1 MKSNWL
7 KRIYRSKLLCLNLP
21 LWSLFLILSANLE
34 VKAEQKSINVN
45 DIDNQLARDNASNT
59 ANIAIA
65 PALKNQFT
73 SAVTGNQI
81 QKTRQTVSTSAKD
94 LLAQQN
100 PVTRVTGVEVKQT
113 DRGLEVILK
122 TAAGGERLVPLILPE
137 GNKLAIDLLDV
148 TLALPTGNEFR
159 ETNPAP
165 GIKSVTLTKIDESSI
180 RLTIVGQ
187 TQAPRAEVISSPQ
200 NLVLSI
206 NPQGNTAQK
215 TPDQEIEIIATG
227 EGENNDYFVPDANS
241 ATRSNA
247 PLLDTPQ
254 SVQVVPQEVL
264 QDQQITRLDE
274 AVRNVSGVTFG
285 GTDLGRNLQF
295 NIRGFDEA
303 PILRNGFRQFGAD
316 VVTETANLERVE
328 VLKGPASVLY
338 GEIEPGGLINLV
350 TKKPTPEPFYQFETQ
365 FGSRNFISPSLD
377 ISGLLTE
384 DGDVLYRLNTLY
396 RSSDD
401 LQDVDQNIERFYISP
416 VVTWKIGDRTDLNF
430 ELEYFNE
437 DRPPSFGIPAI
448 GNEIADVPSDRITN
462 EPDDVGEEE
471 YISAGYDLEHR
482 FNDKWKLRNAF
493 RFTQQNAL
501 LETAFPFAIDEETG
515 TVTRFWAAQ
524 PQEGESYSLQTSTEG
539 KFATGKIDHE
549 ILFGLDLNLTEDN
562 FNDLIRLD
570 EETPLELDL
579 FNPVYGT
586 SPRPDFDT
594 LPLISD
600 RETETRRLGIFAQDR
615 VSFTEN
621 FFLLGGLRYD
631 TVKQIITDNLEQTE
645 VSNTND
651 ALIPRVGVVYKPLKP
666 VSLYASYSQS
676 FAPSEETTADG
687 EALEPEKGAGWE
699 LGVKSELLKGK
710 LFTTLAYF
718 NITKQN
724 VATEDLNDP
733 FSFVTTGEQQS
744 QGIELDVTGEILPGW
759 KAIASYAYIDA
770 EVTEDNVIEIGNRL
784 NNAPEN
790 SASFWTTYEI
800 PRGDLQGLGLGLG
813 FNFVGERQGDLANSF
828 KLDSYFLTNAAVFYE
843 RNNWRAALNFKNLF
857 DVDYIAGTAT
867 TRERG
872 SDRGEPFTVLGSL
885 AIEF

>member
-1 MKSNWL
+1 MKRRSRYRLSWL
-7 KRIYRSKLLCLNLP
+7 NISLL
-21 LWSLFLILSANLE
+21 SVFLILLSSLE
-34 VKAEQKSINVN
+34 AEAKEKSLPARQLS
-45 DIDNQLARDNASNT
+45 NQL
-59 ANIAIA
+59 
-65 PALKNQFT
+65 KNNFKDKNYQQKPEEWRIKGVKEAGKIPENLVFELITQRVT
-73 SAVTGNQI
+73 S
-81 QKTRQTVSTSAKD
+81 
-94 LLAQQN
+94 
-100 PVTRVTGVEVKQT
+100 VTGVELKQT
-113 DRGLEVILK
+113 NSGLQVTLIT
-122 TAAGGERLVPLILPE
+122 TAGSQKLVPLILPE
-137 GNKLAIDLLDV
+137 GNKLAIDILDA
-148 TLALPTGNEFR
+148 TLALSSGNEFIQA
-159 ETNPAP
+159 NPAP
-165 GIKSVTLTKIDESSI
+165 GIKEVRLTKIDDSSI
-180 RLTIVGQ
+180 RLTIAGK
-187 TQAPRAEVISSPQ
+187 TQAPSAEVLPSPQ
-200 NLVLSI
+200 NLVLRI
-206 NPQGNTAQK
+206 NPQRTSVSE
-215 TPDQEIEIIATG
+215 TPDEEIEVIATG
-227 EGENNDYFVPDANS
+227 EGENNDYFVPDVNS
-241 ATRSNA
+241 ATRSNT
-247 PLLDTPQ
+247 PILDTPQ
-254 SVQVVPQEVL
+254 SVQVVPREVL

-316 VVTETANLERVE
+316 VVSETANLERVE

-350 TKKPTPEPFYQFETQ
+350 TKKPTPEPFYQFEAQ

-377 ISGLLTE
+377 ISGPLTK

-437 DRPPSFGIPAI
+437 DRPPSFGLPAI
-448 GNEIADVPSDRITN
+448 GDEIADVPLDRITN

-471 YISAGYDLEHR
+471 YISAGYDLKHR
-482 FNDKWKLRNAF
+482 FNDRWKLRNAF

-501 LETAFPFAIDEETG
+501 LETAYPSEIDEETG
-515 TVTRFWAAQ
+515 IVTRSWADQ
-524 PQEGESYSLQTSTEG
+524 PQEGESYSLQTSTQG
-539 KFATGKIDHE
+539 KFATGKVEHE
-549 ILFGLDLNLTEDN
+549 VLFGLDLNLTEDN
-562 FNDLIRLD
+562 FNDFIRLD

-586 SPRPDFDT
+586 APRPDFDT

-615 VSFTEN
+615 VSFTDN
-621 FFLLGGLRYD
+621 FFLLGVLRYD
-631 TVKQIITDNLEQTE
+631 TVKQIVTDNLEQTE
-645 VSNTND
+645 VSSTND

-687 EALEPEKGAGWE
+687 GALEPEKGAGWE

-724 VATEDLNDP
+724 VATEDPNDA

-770 EVTEDNVIEIGNRL
+770 EVTEDNVIEVGNRL

-813 FNFVGERQGDLANSF
+813 FNFVGERQGDLDNSF
-828 KLDSYFLTNAAVFYE
+828 KLDSYFLTNAALFYE
-843 RNNWRAALNFKNLF
+843 RNNWRVGLNFKNLF
-857 DVDYIAGTAT
+857 DVDYIAGAAPV
-867 TRERG
+867 RERG
-872 SDRGEPFTVLGSL
+872 NDRGEPFTVLGSL

>member
-1 MKSNWL
+1 M
-7 KRIYRSKLLCLNLP
+7 
-21 LWSLFLILSANLE
+21 
-34 VKAEQKSINVN
+34 
-45 DIDNQLARDNASNT
+45 
-59 ANIAIA
+59 
-65 PALKNQFT
+65 
-73 SAVTGNQI
+73 
-81 QKTRQTVSTSAKD
+81 
-94 LLAQQN
+94 
-100 PVTRVTGVEVKQT
+100 
-113 DRGLEVILK
+113 
-122 TAAGGERLVPLILPE
+122 
-137 GNKLAIDLLDV
+137 
-148 TLALPTGNEFR
+148 
-159 ETNPAP
+159 
-165 GIKSVTLTKIDESSI
+165 
-180 RLTIVGQ
+180 
-187 TQAPRAEVISSPQ
+187 
-200 NLVLSI
+200 
-206 NPQGNTAQK
+206 
-215 TPDQEIEIIATG
+215 
-227 EGENNDYFVPDANS
+227 
-241 ATRSNA
+241 
-247 PLLDTPQ
+247 
-254 SVQVVPQEVL
+254 
-264 QDQQITRLDE
+264 
-274 AVRNVSGVTFG
+274 
-285 GTDLGRNLQF
+285 
-295 NIRGFDEA
+295 
-303 PILRNGFRQFGAD
+303 
-316 VVTETANLERVE
+316 
-328 VLKGPASVLY
+328 
-338 GEIEPGGLINLV
+338 
-350 TKKPTPEPFYQFETQ
+350 TKKPTPEPFYQFEAQ
-365 FGSRNFISPSLD
+365 FGNRNFISPSLD
-377 ISGLLTE
+377 ISGPLTE

-437 DRPPSFGIPAI
+437 DRPPSFGLPAI
-448 GNEIADVPSDRITN
+448 GDEIADVPPDRITN
-462 EPDDVGEEE
+462 EPDDIGEEE
-471 YISAGYDLEHR
+471 YINAGYDLEHR

-493 RFTQQNAL
+493 GFTQQNAL
-501 LETAFPFAIDEETG
+501 LETAFPFAIDESTG

-524 PQEGESYSLQTSTEG
+524 LQEGESYSLQTSTEG

-549 ILFGLDLNLTEDN
+549 VLFGLDLNLTEDN
-562 FNDLIRLD
+562 LNELIRLD
-570 EETPLELDL
+570 QETPLELDL

-594 LPLISD
+594 LPLFSD

-631 TVKQIITDNLEQTE
+631 TVKQIVTDNLEQTE

-724 VATEDLNDP
+724 VATEDPNDP

-744 QGIELDVTGEILPGW
+744 QGIEMDVTGEILPGW

-770 EVTEDNVIEIGNRL
+770 EVTEDNLIEVGNRL
-784 NNAPEN
+784 NNAPEH

-800 PRGDLQGLGLGLG
+800 PRGDLQGLGLGVG
-813 FNFVGERQGDLANSF
+813 FNFVGERQGDLDNSF
-828 KLDSYFLTNAAVFYE
+828 KLDSYFLTNAALFYE
-843 RNNWRAALNFKNLF
+843 RNNWRVGLNFKNLF
-857 DVDYIAGTAT
+857 DVDYIAGAAPV
-867 TRERG
+867 RERG

>member
-1 MKSNWL
+1 
-7 KRIYRSKLLCLNLP
+7 
-21 LWSLFLILSANLE
+21 LILLANLE
-34 VKAEQKSINVN
+34 VKAEEKVLKFNEIN
-45 DIDNQLARDNASNT
+45 NQLASDNASNT

-65 PALKNQFT
+65 PTLKNQFT
-73 SAVTGNQI
+73 SAVVVNQI

-137 GNKLAIDLLDV
+137 GNKLAIDILDA
-148 TLALPTGNEFR
+148 TLALSTGNKFR
-159 ETNPAP
+159 ETNPTP
-165 GIKSVTLTKIDESSI
+165 GIQEVRLTKIDESSI
-180 RLTIVGQ
+180 RLTITGDKN
-187 TQAPRAEVISSPQ
+187 APSAEVIPSPQ
-200 NLVLSI
+200 NLVLSV
-206 NPQGNTAQK
+206 NPQGNTAQQ
-215 TPDQEIEIIATG
+215 TPDREIEIIATG
-227 EGENNDYFVPDANS
+227 EGQDNGYSVPNS
-241 ATRSNA
+241 SAATRT
-247 PLLDTPQ
+247 DTPIRDIPQ
-254 SVQVVPQEVL
+254 SIQVVPQEVL

-350 TKKPTPEPFYQFETQ
+350 TKKPTPEPFYQFEAQ

-377 ISGLLTE
+377 ISGPLTE

-437 DRPPSFGIPAI
+437 DRPPSFGLPAI
-448 GNEIADVPSDRITN
+448 GDEIADVPPDRITN
-462 EPDDVGEEE
+462 EPDDIGEEE
-471 YISAGYDLEHR
+471 YLSAGYDLEHR

-501 LETAFPFAIDEETG
+501 LETAFPFEIDESTG

-549 ILFGLDLNLTEDN
+549 VLFGLDLNLTEDN
-562 FNDLIRLD
+562 LNELIRLD
-570 EETPLELDL
+570 QETPLELDL

-594 LPLISD
+594 LALISD

-651 ALIPRVGVVYKPLKP
+651 SLIPRVGVVYKPLKP

-724 VATEDLNDP
+724 VATEDPNDP

-744 QGIELDVTGEILPGW
+744 QGIEMDVTGEILPGW

-770 EVTEDNVIEIGNRL
+770 EVTEDNVIEVGNRL

-790 SASFWTTYEI
+790 SASLWTTYEI
-800 PRGDLQGLGLGLG
+800 PRGDLQGLGLGVG
-813 FNFVGERQGDLANSF
+813 FNFVGERQGDLDNSF
-828 KLDSYFLTNAAVFYE
+828 KLDSYFLTNAALFYE
-843 RNNWRAALNFKNLF
+843 RNNWRVGLNFKNLF
-857 DVDYIAGTAT
+857 DVDYIAGAAT

-872 SDRGEPFTVLGSL
+872 NDRGEPFTVLGSL

>member
-1 MKSNWL
+1 MNSSWL

-21 LWSLFLILSANLE
+21 LWSLCLILLANLE
-34 VKAEQKSINVN
+34 VKAEEKVLKFNEINK
-45 DIDNQLARDNASNT
+45 QLASDNASNT
-59 ANIAIA
+59 TNIAIA
-65 PALKNQFT
+65 PTLKNQLT
-73 SAVTGNQI
+73 SAVVVNQI
-81 QKTRQTVSTSAKD
+81 QKTHQTVSTSAKD
-94 LLAQQN
+94 LFAQQN

-137 GNKLAIDLLDV
+137 GNKLAIDILDA
-148 TLALPTGNEFR
+148 TLALPTGNKFR
-159 ETNPAP
+159 ETNPTP
-165 GIKSVTLTKIDESSI
+165 GIQEVRLTKIDESSI
-180 RLTIVGQ
+180 RLTITGDKN
-187 TQAPRAEVISSPQ
+187 APSAEVIPSPQ
-200 NLVLSI
+200 NLVLSV
-206 NPQGNTAQK
+206 NPQGNTAQQ
-215 TPDQEIEIIATG
+215 TPDREIEIIATG
-227 EGENNDYFVPDANS
+227 EGQDNGYSVPNS
-241 ATRSNA
+241 SAATRT
-247 PLLDTPQ
+247 DTPIRDVPQ
-254 SVQVVPQEVL
+254 SIQVVPQEVL

-303 PILRNGFRQFGAD
+303 PILRNGFRQFSAD

-350 TKKPTPEPFYQFETQ
+350 TKKPTPEPFYQFEAQ
-365 FGSRNFISPSLD
+365 FGNRNFISPSLD
-377 ISGLLTE
+377 ISGPLTE

-416 VVTWKIGDRTDLNF
+416 VVTWKIGDRTELNF

-437 DRPPSFGIPAI
+437 DRPPSFGLPAI
-448 GNEIADVPSDRITN
+448 GDEIADVPLDRITN
-462 EPDDVGEEE
+462 ELDDVGEEE

-482 FNDKWKLRNAF
+482 FNDRWKLRNAF

-501 LETAFPFAIDEETG
+501 LETAFPFEIDEETG
-515 TVTRFWAAQ
+515 ILTRFWAAQ

-549 ILFGLDLNLTEDN
+549 VLFGLDLNLTEDN
-562 FNDLIRLD
+562 FNDFIRLD
-570 EETPLELDL
+570 QETPLELDL
-579 FNPVYGT
+579 FNPVYKT

-594 LPLISD
+594 LPLFSD

-615 VSFTEN
+615 VSFTDN

-631 TVKQIITDNLEQTE
+631 TVKQIVTDNLEQTE

-676 FAPSEETTADG
+676 FAPNPETTADG
-687 EALEPEKGAGWE
+687 EALDPESGEGWE
-699 LGVKSELLKGK
+699 IGVKSEFLERK

-724 VATEDLNDP
+724 VATEDPNDP
-733 FSFVTTGEQQS
+733 FSFIATGEQQS

-770 EVTEDNVIEIGNRL
+770 EVTEDNLIEVGNRL

-790 SASFWTTYEI
+790 SASLWTTYEI
-800 PRGDLQGLGLGLG
+800 QQGDLQGLGLGVG
-813 FNFVGERQGDLANSF
+813 FNFVGERQGDLDNSF
-828 KLDSYFLTNAAVFYE
+828 KLDSYFLTNAALFYE
-843 RNNWRAALNFKNLF
+843 RNNWRVGLNFKNLF
-857 DVDYIAGTAT
+857 DVDYIAGAAPV
-867 TRERG
+867 RERG
-872 SDRGEPFTVLGSL
+872 NDRGEPFTVLGSL
-885 AIEF
+885 AIKF

>member
-1 MKSNWL
+1 MN
-7 KRIYRSKLLCLNLP
+7 LNYFIRLGC
-21 LWSLFLILSANLE
+21 WGVLSAAYFMLTTAVQAQTIERGRLDEDTQRLE
-34 VKAEQKSINVN
+34 IYLNH
-45 DIDNQLARDNASNT
+45 R
-59 ANIAIA
+59 
-65 PALKNQFT
+65 
-73 SAVTGNQI
+73 
-81 QKTRQTVSTSAKD
+81 STAKD
-94 LLAQQN
+94 LLAQAPIT
-100 PVTRVTGVEVKQT
+100 PVTGIELNQT
-113 DRGLEVILK
+113 DKGLEVILK

-137 GNKLAIDLLDV
+137 GNNLVIDILDATLAFGIRSGVTKTNPVDGIKTVKLAKV
-148 TLALPTGNEFR
+148 
-159 ETNPAP
+159 
-165 GIKSVTLTKIDESSI
+165 DESII
-180 RLTIVGQ
+180 RLTITGQ
-187 TQAPRAEVISSPQ
+187 TQAPTAEVIPSPQ

-206 NPQGNTAQK
+206 NPQGSTAQQ

-227 EGENNDYFVPDANS
+227 EGENNDYFVPDVSS
-241 ATRSNA
+241 ATRSNT
-247 PLLDTPQ
+247 PILDTPQ

-295 NIRGFDEA
+295 SIRGFDEA

-350 TKKPTPEPFYQFETQ
+350 TKKPTTEPVYQFETQ
-365 FGSRNFISPSLD
+365 FGNRNFISPSLD
-377 ISGLLTE
+377 ISGSLTK
-384 DGDVLYRLNTLY
+384 DGDVLYRLNALY

-401 LQDVDQNIERFYISP
+401 IQDVEQNIERFYISP
-416 VVTWKIGDRTDLNF
+416 VVTWQIGDRTNLNF
-430 ELEYFNE
+430 ELEYLNE
-437 DRPPSFGIPAI
+437 DRPPSFGLPAI
-448 GNEIADVPSDRITN
+448 GDEIANVPLDRITN

-482 FNDKWKLRNAF
+482 FNDQWKLRNAF

-501 LETAFPFAIDEETG
+501 LETAFPFEIDEETV
-515 TVTRFWAAQ
+515 TVTRFWAVQ

-549 ILFGLDLNLTEDN
+549 VLFGLDLNLTEDN

-570 EETPLELDL
+570 QETPLELDL

-615 VSFTEN
+615 VSFTDN

-631 TVKQIITDNLEQTE
+631 TVKQIVTDNLEQTE

-676 FAPSEETTADG
+676 FAPNPETTVDG
-687 EALEPEKGAGWE
+687 EALDPESGEGWE
-699 LGVKSELLKGK
+699 IGVKSELLKGK

-724 VATEDLNDP
+724 VATEDPNDP
-733 FSFVTTGEQQS
+733 FSFVATGEQQS

-759 KAIASYAYIDA
+759 KVIASYAYIDA
-770 EVTEDNVIEIGNRL
+770 EVTEDNLIEVGNRL

-800 PRGDLQGLGLGLG
+800 PRGDLQGLGLGVG
-813 FNFVGERQGDLANSF
+813 FNFVGERQGDLDNSF
-828 KLDSYFLTNAAVFYE
+828 KLDSYFLTNTAVFYE

-857 DVDYIAGTAT
+857 DVDYIAGASPV
-867 TRERG
+867 RERG
-872 SDRGEPFTVLGSL
+872 NDRGEPFTVIGSL
-885 AIEF
+885 SFEF

>member
-1 MKSNWL
+1 MN
-7 KRIYRSKLLCLNLP
+7 LNYFIRLGC
-21 LWSLFLILSANLE
+21 WGVLSAAYFMLTTAVQAQTIERGRLDEDTQRLE
-34 VKAEQKSINVN
+34 IYLNH
-45 DIDNQLARDNASNT
+45 R
-59 ANIAIA
+59 
-65 PALKNQFT
+65 
-73 SAVTGNQI
+73 
-81 QKTRQTVSTSAKD
+81 STAKD
-94 LLAQQN
+94 LLAQAPIT
-100 PVTRVTGVEVKQT
+100 PVTGIELNQT
-113 DRGLEVILK
+113 DKGLEVILK

-137 GNKLAIDLLDV
+137 GNNLVIDILDATLAFGIRSGVTKTNPVDGIKTVKLAKV
-148 TLALPTGNEFR
+148 
-159 ETNPAP
+159 
-165 GIKSVTLTKIDESSI
+165 DESII
-180 RLTIVGQ
+180 RLTITGQ
-187 TQAPRAEVISSPQ
+187 TQAPTAEVIPSPQ

-206 NPQGNTAQK
+206 NPQGNTAQQ

-227 EGENNDYFVPDANS
+227 EGENNDYFVPDVSS
-241 ATRSNA
+241 ATRSNT
-247 PLLDTPQ
+247 PILDTPQ

-295 NIRGFDEA
+295 SIRGFDEA

-350 TKKPTPEPFYQFETQ
+350 TKKPTTEPVYQFETQ
-365 FGSRNFISPSLD
+365 FGNRNFISPSLD
-377 ISGLLTE
+377 ISGSLTK
-384 DGDVLYRLNTLY
+384 DGDVLYRLNALY

-401 LQDVDQNIERFYISP
+401 IQDVEQNIERFYISP
-416 VVTWKIGDRTDLNF
+416 VVTWQIGDRTNLNF
-430 ELEYFNE
+430 ELEYLNE
-437 DRPPSFGIPAI
+437 DRPPSFGLPAI
-448 GNEIADVPSDRITN
+448 GDEIANVPLDRITN

-482 FNDKWKLRNAF
+482 FNDQWKLRNAF

-501 LETAFPFAIDEETG
+501 LETAFPFEIDEETV
-515 TVTRFWAAQ
+515 TVTRFWAVQ

-549 ILFGLDLNLTEDN
+549 VLFGLDLNLTEDN

-570 EETPLELDL
+570 QETPLELDL

-600 RETETRRLGIFAQDR
+600 RETETRRLGIFAQDQI
-615 VSFTEN
+615 SFTDN

-631 TVKQIITDNLEQTE
+631 TVKQIVTDNLEQTE

-676 FAPSEETTADG
+676 FAPNPETTVDG
-687 EALEPEKGAGWE
+687 EALDPESGEGWE
-699 LGVKSELLKGK
+699 IGVKSELLKGK

-724 VATEDLNDP
+724 VATEDPNDP
-733 FSFVTTGEQQS
+733 FSFVATGEQQS

-759 KAIASYAYIDA
+759 KVIASYAYIDA
-770 EVTEDNVIEIGNRL
+770 EVTEDNLIEVGNRL

-800 PRGDLQGLGLGLG
+800 PRGDLQGLGLGVG
-813 FNFVGERQGDLANSF
+813 FNFVGERQGDLDNSF
-828 KLDSYFLTNAAVFYE
+828 KLDSYFLTNTAVFYE

-857 DVDYIAGTAT
+857 DVDYIAGASPV
-867 TRERG
+867 RERG
-872 SDRGEPFTVLGSL
+872 NDRGEPFTVIGSL
-885 AIEF
+885 SFEF

>member
-1 MKSNWL
+1 MN
-7 KRIYRSKLLCLNLP
+7 LNYFIRLGC
-21 LWSLFLILSANLE
+21 WGVLSAAYFMLTTAVQAQTIERGRLDEDTQRLE
-34 VKAEQKSINVN
+34 IYLNH
-45 DIDNQLARDNASNT
+45 R
-59 ANIAIA
+59 
-65 PALKNQFT
+65 
-73 SAVTGNQI
+73 
-81 QKTRQTVSTSAKD
+81 STAKD
-94 LLAQQN
+94 LLAQAPIT
-100 PVTRVTGVEVKQT
+100 PVTGIELNQT
-113 DRGLEVILK
+113 DKGLEVILK

-137 GNKLAIDLLDV
+137 GNNLVIDILDATLAFGIRSGVTKTNPVDGIKTVKLAKV
-148 TLALPTGNEFR
+148 
-159 ETNPAP
+159 
-165 GIKSVTLTKIDESSI
+165 DESII
-180 RLTIVGQ
+180 RLTITGQ
-187 TQAPRAEVISSPQ
+187 TQAPTAEVIPSPQ

-206 NPQGNTAQK
+206 NPQGNTAQQ

-227 EGENNDYFVPDANS
+227 EGENNDYFVPDVSS
-241 ATRSNA
+241 ATRSNT
-247 PLLDTPQ
+247 PILDTPQ

-295 NIRGFDEA
+295 SIRGFDEA

-338 GEIEPGGLINLV
+338 GQIEPGGLINLV
-350 TKKPTPEPFYQFETQ
+350 TKKPTTEPVYQFETQ
-365 FGSRNFISPSLD
+365 FGNRNFISPSLD
-377 ISGLLTE
+377 ISGSLTK
-384 DGDVLYRLNTLY
+384 DGDVLYRLNALY

-401 LQDVDQNIERFYISP
+401 IQDVEQNIERFYISP
-416 VVTWKIGDRTDLNF
+416 VVTWQIGDRTNLNF
-430 ELEYFNE
+430 ELEYLNE
-437 DRPPSFGIPAI
+437 DRPPSFGLPAI
-448 GNEIADVPSDRITN
+448 GDEIANVPLDRITN

-482 FNDKWKLRNAF
+482 FNDQWKLRNAF

-501 LETAFPFAIDEETG
+501 LETAFPFEIDEETV
-515 TVTRFWAAQ
+515 TVTRFWAVQ
-524 PQEGESYSLQTSTEG
+524 PQEAESYSLQTSTEG

-549 ILFGLDLNLTEDN
+549 VLFGLDLNLTEDN

-570 EETPLELDL
+570 QETPLELDL

-600 RETETRRLGIFAQDR
+600 RETETRRLGIFAQDQI
-615 VSFTEN
+615 SFTDN

-631 TVKQIITDNLEQTE
+631 TVKQIVTDNLEQTE

-676 FAPSEETTADG
+676 FAPNPETTVDG
-687 EALEPEKGAGWE
+687 EALDPESGEGWE
-699 LGVKSELLKGK
+699 IGVKSELLKGK

-724 VATEDLNDP
+724 VATEDPNDP
-733 FSFVTTGEQQS
+733 FSFVATGEQQS

-759 KAIASYAYIDA
+759 KVIASYAYIDA
-770 EVTEDNVIEIGNRL
+770 EVTEDNLIEVGNRL

-800 PRGDLQGLGLGLG
+800 PRGDLQGLGLGVG
-813 FNFVGERQGDLANSF
+813 FNFVGERQGDLDNSF
-828 KLDSYFLTNAAVFYE
+828 KLDSYFLTNTAVFYE

-857 DVDYIAGTAT
+857 DVDYIAGASPV
-867 TRERG
+867 RERG
-872 SDRGEPFTVLGSL
+872 NDRGEPFTVIGSL
-885 AIEF
+885 SFEF

>member
-1 MKSNWL
+1 MN
-7 KRIYRSKLLCLNLP
+7 LNYFIRLGC
-21 LWSLFLILSANLE
+21 WGVLSAAYFMLTTAVQAQTIERGRLDEDTQRLE
-34 VKAEQKSINVN
+34 IYLNH
-45 DIDNQLARDNASNT
+45 R
-59 ANIAIA
+59 
-65 PALKNQFT
+65 
-73 SAVTGNQI
+73 
-81 QKTRQTVSTSAKD
+81 STAKD
-94 LLAQQN
+94 LLAQAPIT
-100 PVTRVTGVEVKQT
+100 PVTGIELNQT
-113 DRGLEVILK
+113 DKGLEVILK

-137 GNKLAIDLLDV
+137 GNNLVIDILDATLAFGIRSGVTKTNPVDGIKTVKLAKV
-148 TLALPTGNEFR
+148 
-159 ETNPAP
+159 
-165 GIKSVTLTKIDESSI
+165 DESII
-180 RLTIVGQ
+180 RLTITGQ
-187 TQAPRAEVISSPQ
+187 TQAPTAEVIPSPQ

-206 NPQGNTAQK
+206 NPQGSTAQQ

-227 EGENNDYFVPDANS
+227 EGENNDYFVPDVSS
-241 ATRSNA
+241 ATRSNT
-247 PLLDTPQ
+247 PILDTPQ

-295 NIRGFDEA
+295 SIRGFDEA

-338 GEIEPGGLINLV
+338 GQIEPGGLINLV
-350 TKKPTPEPFYQFETQ
+350 TKKPTTEPVYQFETQ
-365 FGSRNFISPSLD
+365 FGNRNFISPSLD
-377 ISGLLTE
+377 ISGSLTK
-384 DGDVLYRLNTLY
+384 DGDVLYRLNALY

-401 LQDVDQNIERFYISP
+401 IQDVEQNIERFYISP
-416 VVTWKIGDRTDLNF
+416 VVTWQIGDRTNLNF
-430 ELEYFNE
+430 ELEYLNE
-437 DRPPSFGIPAI
+437 DRPPSFGLPAI
-448 GNEIADVPSDRITN
+448 GDEIANVPLDRITN

-482 FNDKWKLRNAF
+482 FNDQWKLRNAF

-501 LETAFPFAIDEETG
+501 LETAFPFEIDEETV
-515 TVTRFWAAQ
+515 TVTRFWAVQ
-524 PQEGESYSLQTSTEG
+524 PQEAESYSLQTSTEG

-549 ILFGLDLNLTEDN
+549 VLFGLDLNLTEDN

-570 EETPLELDL
+570 QETPLELDL

-615 VSFTEN
+615 VSFTDN

-631 TVKQIITDNLEQTE
+631 TVKQIVTDNLEQTE

-676 FAPSEETTADG
+676 FAPNPETTVDG
-687 EALEPEKGAGWE
+687 EALDPESGEGWE
-699 LGVKSELLKGK
+699 IGVKSELLKGK

-724 VATEDLNDP
+724 VATEDPNDP
-733 FSFVTTGEQQS
+733 FSFVATGEQQS

-759 KAIASYAYIDA
+759 KVIASYAYIDA
-770 EVTEDNVIEIGNRL
+770 EVTEDNLIEVGNRL

-800 PRGDLQGLGLGLG
+800 PRGDLQGLGLGVG
-813 FNFVGERQGDLANSF
+813 FNFVGERQGDLDNSF
-828 KLDSYFLTNAAVFYE
+828 KLDSYFLTNTAVFYE

-857 DVDYIAGTAT
+857 DVDYIAGASPV
-867 TRERG
+867 RERG
-872 SDRGEPFTVLGSL
+872 NDRGEPFTVIGSL
-885 AIEF
+885 SFEF

>member
-1 MKSNWL
+1 MKRTYRYKLSWL
-7 KRIYRSKLLCLNLP
+7 KISLISIVLVFLSIKKAAAKEKNKSISQVNHNLVVSVKDINSQQTISASSPDLLPPHKRAKLLQ
-21 LWSLFLILSANLE
+21 A
-34 VKAEQKSINVN
+34 Q
-45 DIDNQLARDNASNT
+45 NASN
-59 ANIAIA
+59 
-65 PALKNQFT
+65 L
-73 SAVTGNQI
+73 V
-81 QKTRQTVSTSAKD
+81 
-94 LLAQQN
+94 AQGF
-100 PVTRVTGVEVKQT
+100 TRVTGVQLKQT
-113 DRGLEVILK
+113 PQGLEVILK
-122 TAAGGERLVPLILPE
+122 TSVGDQKLVPLILPE
-137 GNKLAIDLLDV
+137 GNNLVIDILDT
-148 TLALPTGNEFR
+148 TLAFSIRSGVTK
-159 ETNPAP
+159 TNPVD
-165 GIKSVTLTKIDESSI
+165 GIKTVELAKVDESSI
-180 RLTIVGQ
+180 RLTITGQ
-187 TQAPRAEVISSPQ
+187 TQAPTAEVIPSPQ

-206 NPQGNTAQK
+206 NPQGNTAQQ

-227 EGENNDYFVPDANS
+227 EGENNDYFVPDVNS
-241 ATRSNA
+241 ATRSNT
-247 PLLDTPQ
+247 PILDTPQ

-274 AVRNVSGVTFG
+274 ALRNVSGVTFG

-303 PILRNGFRQFGAD
+303 PTLRNGFRQFGAD

-350 TKKPTPEPFYQFETQ
+350 TRKPTLEPVYQFETQ
-365 FGSRNFISPSLD
+365 FGNRNFISPSLD
-377 ISGLLTE
+377 ISGPLTE
-384 DGDVLYRLNTLY
+384 DGEVLYRLNTLY

-401 LQDVDQNIERFYISP
+401 LQDIEQNIERFYISP

-430 ELEYFNE
+430 ALEYFNE
-437 DRPPSFGIPAI
+437 DRPPSFGLPAI
-448 GNEIADVPSDRITN
+448 GDEIADVPLDRITN
-462 EPDDVGEEE
+462 EPEDIGEEE
-471 YISAGYDLEHR
+471 YLSAGYDLEHR
-482 FNDKWKLRNAF
+482 FNEQWKLRNGF

-501 LETAFPFAIDEETG
+501 LETAFPFAIDESTG

-549 ILFGLDLNLTEDN
+549 VLFGLDLNLTEDN

-570 EETPLELDL
+570 QETPLELDL

-594 LPLISD
+594 LPLFSD

-615 VSFTEN
+615 VSFTDN

-631 TVKQIITDNLEQTE
+631 TVKQIVTDNLEQTE
-645 VSNTND
+645 VSNTDD

-676 FAPSEETTADG
+676 FAPNPETTAEG
-687 EALEPEKGAGWE
+687 EALDPESGEGWE
-699 LGVKSELLKGK
+699 IGVKSEFLEGK

-724 VATEDLNDP
+724 VATEDPNDP
-733 FSFVTTGEQQS
+733 FSFVATGEQQS
-744 QGIELDVTGEILPGW
+744 QGIELDVTGEILAGW

-770 EVTEDNVIEIGNRL
+770 EVTEDNLIEVGNRL
-784 NNAPEN
+784 NNAPED

-800 PRGDLQGLGLGLG
+800 QRGDLQGLGLGLG
-813 FNFVGERQGDLANSF
+813 FNFVGERQGDLDNSF
-828 KLDSYFLTNAAVFYE
+828 KLDSYFLTNAAVFYQ

-857 DVDYIAGTAT
+857 DADYIAGASPV
-867 TRERG
+867 RERG
-872 SDRGEPFTVLGSL
+872 NDRGEPFTVLGSL